1 MAVEIVG
8 SKEVIGDWTIYSWEV
23 VTIFRMQEVK
33 EENQRLRSKNLV
45 ENQKFEEEFS
55 IYQTDNRQID
65 EYGRISWIRREWSQN
80 QKQKLESA
88 EA

>member
-1 MAVEIVG
+1 
-8 SKEVIGDWTIYSWEV
+8 
-23 VTIFRMQEVK
+23 MQEVK

-65 EYGRISWIRREWSQN
+65 EYGRIS
-80 QKQKLESA
+80 
-88 EA
+88 